1 MMKNHFQMQNDDF
14 VREGVERM
22 LKVDFDET
30 NPEHLE
36 RFDWL
41 KNGFAN
47 LSELCGGKTVRMSKE

>member
-1 MMKNHFQMQNDDF
+1 MQNDDF
-14 VREGVERM
+14 VREGVEKM

-47 LSELCGGKTVRMSKE
+47 LSELCGGKTVRMAKE